1 MVKECR
7 ELDRVGSGTGEP
19 GRLRTGREGLNVYGV
34 GSVRTQQTM
43 RKAARRGGFILTG
56 PGGRRQGRQS
66 EKGKKKLVALEMSS
80 GGCCV
85 RTSFGRGA

>member
-1 MVKECR
+1 MVKECS
-7 ELDRVGSGTGEP
+7 ELDRVGGGTGEP

-56 PGGRRQGRQS
+56 PGEDVRGDRS
-66 EKGKKKLVALEMSS
+66 EKGKKKLVALETSS
-80 GGCCV
+80 GCCCV